1 MKLLTTLSTAF
12 WLCLISISPVAAETL
27 VVGLDI
33 STSNPLVRDDAFA
46 REVGTQVKRRIEGM
60 QRGDRVIIETF
71 GLHGIAMG
79 QKVELSI
86 SKRHNPKKVAHF
98 ASQIITA
105 VPRMV
110 REGKLVP
117 HPATNILSFLELRT
131 EREGCRD
138 TAFFVATDG
147 FESSDAVSGTNALP
161 TPVSAYLTG
170 CSVTL
175 TGVGGGTQETV
186 AARNLK
192 DVWIAY
198 LRDAGANPII
208 VHRG

>member
-1 MKLLTTLSTAF
+1 MKLLTKLTTAF
-12 WLCLISISPVAAETL
+12 WLCLSSMLPVAAETL

-46 REVGTQVKRRIEGM
+46 REVGAQVQRQIEDM
-60 QRGDRVIIETF
+60 QPGDRVIIETF

-79 QKVELSI
+79 QKIELPI
-86 SKRHNPKKVAHF
+86 SRRHNPGKVAHF
-98 ASQIITA
+98 ASQIISA

-110 REGKLVP
+110 REGKLAP

-131 EREGCRD
+131 EREGCND
-138 TAFFVATDG
+138 TVFFIATDG
-147 FESSDAVSGTNALP
+147 FESSDAVSGTNVLP
-161 TPVSAYLTG
+161 TPASAYLTG

-192 DVWIAY
+192 DLWLAY
-198 LRDAGANPII
+198 LRDAGANPIT
-208 VHRG
+208 VNRG